1 MKRGVIGIFLVFVFM
16 ACLIV
21 FLFGVATPVL
31 MNWNVEM
38 YSAGERILENAHIDE
53 IQNETV
59 RAAVQGSFD
68 SALDATEENIEIL
81 SYFYQYSWLIIM
93 IVLLL
98 VVFLR
103 SRSLVETDVV

>member
-1 MKRGVIGIFLVFVFM
+1 MKRGVVGLFLVFVFM
-16 ACLIV
+16 ACLLV

-38 YSAGERILENAHIDE
+38 YSAGERILEHANIDE

-59 RAAVQGSFD
+59 RAAIQGSFD
-68 SALDATEENIEIL
+68 SALGATDENIEIM
-81 SYFYQYSWLIIM
+81 SYFYQYSWLIIL
-93 IVLLL
+93 IVLML

-103 SRSLVETDVV
+103 SRSLVETDVI